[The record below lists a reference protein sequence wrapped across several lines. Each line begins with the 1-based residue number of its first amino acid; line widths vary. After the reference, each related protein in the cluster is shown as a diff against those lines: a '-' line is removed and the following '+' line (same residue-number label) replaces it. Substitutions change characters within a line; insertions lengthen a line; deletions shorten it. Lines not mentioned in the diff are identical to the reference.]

1 MSYASKIIFLAVI
14 ALVIV
19 GSVPVFAAGSLVPC
33 GLSADDPNTPVNE
46 ANPCTLCHIY
56 ILGHNIINFLM
67 WELAPVFAILSISWG
82 GFKIL
87 ISGANPGLRQEG
99 IRIIKNTLYG
109 LLIVFGA
116 WIIIDT
122 LLHFFAN
129 GTFRVWTDVK
139 CS

>member
-1 MSYASKIIFLAVI
+1 
-14 ALVIV
+14 
-19 GSVPVFAAGSLVPC
+19 
-33 GLSADDPNTPVNE
+33 
-46 ANPCTLCHIY
+46 
-56 ILGHNIINFLM
+56 M